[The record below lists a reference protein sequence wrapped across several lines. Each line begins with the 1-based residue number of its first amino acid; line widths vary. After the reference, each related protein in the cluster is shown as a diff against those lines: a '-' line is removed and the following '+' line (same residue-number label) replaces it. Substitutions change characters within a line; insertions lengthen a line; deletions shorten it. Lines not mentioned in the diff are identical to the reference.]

1 MFEVISPFLTT
12 QIELQTSDEK
22 DLMTWI
28 NAINQVVATYAA
40 PQLPAACAS
49 GMRFQRP
56 LLPSAKTRLTRPE
69 QLEAHEQRLMEL
81 RDEIEEH
88 LSRRENPECL
98 TGKSA
103 GAVVA
108 AYREKTEF
116 LKFEIMRYETYVIAL
131 RTQNGSA

>member
-1 MFEVISPFLTT
+1 M
-12 QIELQTSDEK
+12 ELQTSDEK
-22 DLMTWI
+22 DLITWI
-28 NAINQVVATYAA
+28 NEINYVVASYAA
-40 PQLPAACAS
+40 PQLPAACAGGGS
-49 GMRFQRP
+49 MLRFQRP
-56 LLPSAKTRLTRPE
+56 LLPSSKTRLTRSE

-88 LSRRENPECL
+88 LNRRENPECL

-103 GAVVA
+103 GAVVS
-108 AYREKTEF
+108 AYKEKTEF